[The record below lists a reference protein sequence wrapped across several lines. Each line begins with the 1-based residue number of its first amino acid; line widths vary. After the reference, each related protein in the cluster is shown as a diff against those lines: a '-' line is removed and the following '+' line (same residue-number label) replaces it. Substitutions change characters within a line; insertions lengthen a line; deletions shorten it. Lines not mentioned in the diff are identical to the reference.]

1 MCVQHILLEKSRQN
15 KVLAHAIGGDVPVC
29 TAGMHRGR
37 WNKRGSEEASGLH
50 PAGRAGCG
58 GGEGPAGAAVKVG
71 EGPQ

>member
-1 MCVQHILLEKSRQN
+1 MWVQHMSFEKSRHIT
-15 KVLAHAIGGDVPVC
+15 VLAHAIGGDVPVC

-37 WNKRGSEEASGLH
+37 WYKGGSEEARGLH

-58 GGEGPAGAAVKVG
+58 GGEGPASAAVKMG